1 MVPEYM
7 IDWWL
12 GFIHA
17 WLAELTGLVGQGSKR
32 IFVGY
37 LISATIIAV
46 LWLMWQRRLNLAG
59 AFAWLFQGKTWW
71 SQSSRSDYQMMFI
84 NQPIMLLL
92 SPLMLS
98 KLALAT
104 TLFYTLTDW
113 VTRPLWSSDIST
125 FWVSVIF
132 TSCLFVVDDASRYY
146 LHRLMHRWPVLWAF
160 HRVHHTAESL
170 TPFTVLRT
178 HPIEGL
184 LFGLRSVLV
193 QGLLIG
199 VFVFIFADRVTLLSL
214 LGANAVT
221 AVLNL
226 LGSNLRHSPVPISYG
241 KTLERWLISPAQHQI
256 HHSQARQHWDKNF
269 GAFIALWDRLGGT
282 LEYGSNTQTLSYGLV
297 GQRPTEHQLV
307 NLYWQPFKRCWQSF
321 RRHKGD
327 LISAPN
333 VTSETS

>member
-1 MVPEYM
+1 M
-7 IDWWL
+7 IEWWL
-12 GFIHA
+12 GFIHT
-17 WLAELTGLVGQGSKR
+17 WFTELTGLVSQGNKR

-37 LISATIIAV
+37 LISATMIAV
-46 LWLMWQRRLNLAG
+46 LWLMWQRRLNFAG
-59 AFAWLFQGKTWW
+59 ALAWLFQPKIWW
-71 SQSSRSDYQMMFI
+71 SNSSRSDYQMMFI
-84 NQPIMLLL
+84 NQPIMLLF

-104 TLFYTLTDW
+104 ALFYTLTDW
-113 VTRPLWSSDIST
+113 VTRPLWSFDIST

-146 LHRLMHRWPVLWAF
+146 LHRLMHQWPVLWAF

-184 LFGLRSVLV
+184 LFGLRSALV

-199 VFVFIFADRVTLLSL
+199 VFVFIFADRVTLISL
-214 LGANAVT
+214 LGANVVT
-221 AVLNL
+221 AVLNM

-269 GAFIALWDRLGGT
+269 GAFISLWDRLGDT
-282 LEYGSNTQTLSYGLV
+282 LEYGSNTQQLTYGLA
-297 GQRPTEHQLV
+297 GQKPKEHQLLT
-307 NLYWQPFKRCWQSF
+307 LYWKPFKSCWSHL
-321 RRHKGD
+321 RRNKVR
-327 LISAPN
+327 LISSINAIHI
-333 VTSETS
+333 TSEHE

>member
-1 MVPEYM
+1 M
-7 IDWWL
+7 DWL
-12 GFIHA
+12 FEFIQS
-17 WLAELTGLVGQGSKR
+17 WFSELMGLVSQGSKR
-32 IFVGY
+32 IFFGY
-37 LISATIIAV
+37 MLSATLIAV
-46 LWLMWQRRLNLAG
+46 VWLMWQRQLNCLA
-59 AFAWLFQGKTWW
+59 AFRWLFQGKTWW
-71 SQSSRSDYQMMFI
+71 SSSSQSDYTIMLL

-92 SPLMLS
+92 SPILLS

-104 TLFYTLTDW
+104 TLFYALNDW
-113 VTRPLWSSDIST
+113 VSRPLWFSDIPV

-178 HPIEGL
+178 HPMEGL

-193 QGLLIG
+193 QGFLIS
-199 VFVFIFADRVTLLSL
+199 VFVFVFADRVTLLSL
-214 LGANAVT
+214 LGANVFN

-241 KTLERWLISPAQHQI
+241 KVIEGWLISPAQHQI

-269 GAFIALWDRLGGT
+269 GAFIALWDRLGNT
-282 LEYGSNTQTLSYGLV
+282 LEYGSNSQELTYGLR
-297 GQRPTEHQLV
+297 GQKPKEHQLV
-307 NLYWQPFKRCWQSF
+307 TLYWQPFTSSWRYFWRS
-321 RRHKGD
+321 KGK
-327 LISAPN
+327 LISTN
-333 VTSETS
+333 NKTHVTSESQ

>member
-1 MVPEYM
+1 M
-7 IDWWL
+7 IEWWL
-12 GFIHA
+12 GFIHT
-17 WLAELTGLVGQGSKR
+17 WFTELTGLVSQGNKR

-37 LISATIIAV
+37 LISATMIAV
-46 LWLMWQRRLNLAG
+46 LWLMWQRRLNFAG
-59 AFAWLFQGKTWW
+59 ALAWLFQPKIWW
-71 SQSSRSDYQMMFI
+71 SNSSRSDYQMMFI
-84 NQPIMLLL
+84 NQPIMLLF

-104 TLFYTLTDW
+104 ALFYTLTDW
-113 VTRPLWSSDIST
+113 VTRPLWSFDIST

-146 LHRLMHRWPVLWAF
+146 LHRLMHQWPVLWAF

-184 LFGLRSVLV
+184 LFGLRSALA

-199 VFVFIFADRVTLLSL
+199 VFVFVFADRVTLLSL

-221 AVLNL
+221 AVLNI
-226 LGSNLRHSPVPISYG
+226 LGANLRHSPVPISYG

-269 GAFIALWDRLGGT
+269 GAFIALWDRMGNT
-282 LEYGSNTQTLSYGLV
+282 LEFGSSKQKLTFGLS
-297 GQRPTEHQLV
+297 GQKSKEHQLST
-307 NLYWQPFKRCWQSF
+307 LYWKPFKSCWCYF
-321 RRHKGD
+321 RSKKLD
-327 LISAPN
+327 LIITVN
-333 VTSETS
+333 TTNITSEQE

>member
-1 MVPEYM
+1 ME
-7 IDWWL
+7 WL
-12 GFIHA
+12 FEFLLS
-17 WLAELTGLVGQGSKR
+17 WLSEFRGLVSQGSKR
-32 IFVGY
+32 VFLGY
-37 LISATIIAV
+37 MLSAAIIAV
-46 LWLMWQRRLNLAG
+46 VWLMWQRRLNFVAALR
-59 AFAWLFQGKTWW
+59 WLFQGKIWW
-71 SQSSRSDYQMMFI
+71 SNSSRSDYQMMFI

-98 KLALAT
+98 KLDLAT
-104 TLFYTLTDW
+104 ALFYTLNEW
-113 VTRPLWSSDIST
+113 VSRPLWPANIST

-146 LHRLMHRWPVLWAF
+146 LHRLMHRWPVLWSF
-160 HRVHHTAESL
+160 HRVHHTAQSL

-184 LFGLRSVLV
+184 LFGLRSALV

-199 VFVFIFADRVTLLSL
+199 VFVFVFADRVTLLSL

-221 AVLNL
+221 TVLNI

-269 GAFIALWDRLGGT
+269 GAFIALWDRMGNT
-282 LEYGSNTQTLSYGLV
+282 LEYGSSKQKLIFGLS
-297 GQRPTEHQLV
+297 GQKSKEHQLSS
-307 NLYWQPFKRCWQSF
+307 LYWKPFKSCWSYY
-321 RRHKGD
+321 RGKKLD
-327 LISAPN
+327 LVSTANITN
-333 VTSETS
+333 VTSEQE

>member
-1 MVPEYM
+1 ME
-7 IDWWL
+7 WL
-12 GFIHA
+12 FEFLLS
-17 WLAELTGLVGQGSKR
+17 WLSEFRGLVSQGSKR
-32 IFVGY
+32 VFLGY
-37 LISATIIAV
+37 MLSAAIIAV
-46 LWLMWQRRLNLAG
+46 VWLMWQRRLNFVAALR
-59 AFAWLFQGKTWW
+59 WLFQGKIWW
-71 SQSSRSDYQMMFI
+71 SNSSRSDYQMMFI

-104 TLFYTLTDW
+104 ALFYTLNEW
-113 VTRPLWSSDIST
+113 VSRPLWPANIST

-146 LHRLMHRWPVLWAF
+146 LHRLMHRWPVLWSF
-160 HRVHHTAESL
+160 HRVHHTAQSL

-184 LFGLRSVLV
+184 LFGLRSALV

-199 VFVFIFADRVTLLSL
+199 VFVFVFADRVTLLSL

-221 AVLNL
+221 TVLNI

-269 GAFIALWDRLGGT
+269 GAFIALWDRMGNT
-282 LEYGSNTQTLSYGLV
+282 LEYGSSKQKLIFGLS
-297 GQRPTEHQLV
+297 GQKSKEHQLSS
-307 NLYWQPFKRCWQSF
+307 LYWKPFKSCWSYY
-321 RRHKGD
+321 RGKKLD
-327 LISAPN
+327 LVSTANRTN
-333 VTSETS
+333 VTSEQE

>member
-1 MVPEYM
+1 ME
-7 IDWWL
+7 WL
-12 GFIHA
+12 FEFLLS
-17 WLAELTGLVGQGSKR
+17 WLSEFSGLVSQGSKR
-32 IFVGY
+32 VFLGY
-37 LISATIIAV
+37 MLGAAIIAV
-46 LWLMWQRRLNLAG
+46 VWLMWQRRLNFVAALR
-59 AFAWLFQGKTWW
+59 WLFQGKIWW
-71 SQSSRSDYQMMFI
+71 SNSSRSDYQMMFI

-104 TLFYTLTDW
+104 ALFYTLNEW
-113 VTRPLWSSDIST
+113 VSRPLWPANIST

-146 LHRLMHRWPVLWAF
+146 LHRLMHRWPVLWSF
-160 HRVHHTAESL
+160 HRVHHTAQSL

-184 LFGLRSVLV
+184 LFGLRSALV

-199 VFVFIFADRVTLLSL
+199 VFVFVFADRVTLLSL

-221 AVLNL
+221 TVLNI

-269 GAFIALWDRLGGT
+269 GAFIALWDRMGNT
-282 LEYGSNTQTLSYGLV
+282 LEYGSSKQKLIFGLS
-297 GQRPTEHQLV
+297 GQKSKEHQLSS
-307 NLYWQPFKRCWQSF
+307 LYWKPFKSCWSYY
-321 RRHKGD
+321 RGKKLD
-327 LISAPN
+327 LVSTANITN
-333 VTSETS
+333 VTSEQE

>member
-1 MVPEYM
+1 MLEFLLS
-7 IDWWL
+7 W
-12 GFIHA
+12 FS
-17 WLAELTGLVGQGSKR
+17 ELRGLVNQGSKR
-32 IFVGY
+32 VFFGYILSAAVIAIF
-37 LISATIIAV
+37 
-46 LWLMWQRRLNLAG
+46 WLMWQRSLNFLG
-59 AFAWLFQGKTWW
+59 ALRWICQRKTWW
-71 SQSSRSDYQMMFI
+71 SSSSRSDYQMMFI

-104 TLFYTLTDW
+104 ALFYALTDW
-113 VTRPLWSSDIST
+113 VSRPLWPVNIST

-184 LFGLRSVLV
+184 LFGLRSALV

-199 VFVFIFADRVTLLSL
+199 VFVFIFADRVTLISL
-214 LGANAVT
+214 LGANVVT
-221 AVLNL
+221 AVLNM

-269 GAFIALWDRLGGT
+269 GAFISLWDRLGDT
-282 LEYGSNTQTLSYGLV
+282 LEYGSNTQQLTYGLV
-297 GQRPTEHQLV
+297 GQKPKEHQLST
-307 NLYWQPFKRCWQSF
+307 LYWKPFKSF
-321 RRHKGD
+321 WSHLRRTKVR
-327 LISAPN
+327 LISSINAIHIS
-333 VTSETS
+333 SEHK

>member
-1 MVPEYM
+1 M
-7 IDWWL
+7 DWL
-12 GFIHA
+12 FEFIQS
-17 WLAELTGLVGQGSKR
+17 WFSELMGLVSQGSKR
-32 IFVGY
+32 IFFGY
-37 LISATIIAV
+37 MLSATLIAV
-46 LWLMWQRRLNLAG
+46 VWLMWQRQLNCLA
-59 AFAWLFQGKTWW
+59 AFRWLFQGKTWW
-71 SQSSRSDYQMMFI
+71 SSSSQSDYTIMLL

-92 SPLMLS
+92 SPILLS

-104 TLFYTLTDW
+104 TLFYALNNW
-113 VTRPLWSSDIST
+113 VSRPLWFSDIPV

-178 HPIEGL
+178 HPMEGL

-193 QGLLIG
+193 QGFLIS
-199 VFVFIFADRVTLLSL
+199 VFVFVFADRVTLLSL
-214 LGANAVT
+214 LGANVFN

-241 KTLERWLISPAQHQI
+241 KVIEGWLISPAQHQI

-269 GAFIALWDRLGGT
+269 GAFIALWDRLGNT
-282 LEYGSNTQTLSYGLV
+282 LEYGSNSQELTYGLL
-297 GQRPTEHQLV
+297 GQKPKEHQLV
-307 NLYWQPFKRCWQSF
+307 TLYWQPFTSSWRYCWRS
-321 RRHKGD
+321 KGK
-327 LISAPN
+327 LISTN
-333 VTSETS
+333 NKTHVTSESQ